1 MNKPAVDTRRVNREV
16 WQDGLSGLLFTPEI
30 FLLVIVITTC
40 IGWFFPATWLLSGPF
55 LVLCVPIVLGNPWR
69 MPMRMPATMNRPDP
83 STDIAVRYRF
93 VSWLP
98 FGGIRIR
105 RNPGVRSH

>member
-40 IGWFFPATWLLSGPF
+40 IGWFFLPHGCCLAPF
-55 LVLCVPIVLGNPWR
+55 WCSV
-69 MPMRMPATMNRPDP
+69 
-83 STDIAVRYRF
+83 F
-93 VSWLP
+93 
-98 FGGIRIR
+98 
-105 RNPGVRSH
+105 RSCWVIHGECPCECPPP